1 MVELDAPDNG
11 SLLNVGVNVIQTF
24 LDSLLQVLSDSIKPE
39 GTQASQGESSDLVVV
54 HLLDVHP
61 EGVNG
66 KDCKFLVLLSV
77 VNEVEIDH
85 LLHDNILSAGGLDHL
100 WV

>member
-1 MVELDAPDNG
+1 VVELDAPNDG
-11 SLLNVGVNVIQTF
+11 SLLNIGVNIIQAF
-24 LDSLLQVLSDSIKPE
+24 LNSLLQVLSDSIKSE
-39 GTQASQGESSDLVVV
+39 GTQASQGESSDLMIV

-77 VNEVEIDH
+77 INEVEIYH
-85 LLHDNILSAGGLDHL
+85 LLHDNILSARGLDHL
-100 WV
+100 RV